1 MNNVVEKVLPF
12 DYCCGCGVCSAV
24 CPHGCLEMKLG
35 ENGEYRPVSPDP
47 SKCTSCGLCL
57 QVCPYS
63 GEVPENEETLG
74 LQLFPT
80 GQKEHSEALGQWD
93 ETFYGS
99 VCNEE
104 HRLKA
109 PSGGLATSMLCAL
122 LESHKIDGA
131 IVAKP
136 SLESPWF
143 QPTIAYTEEEI
154 RQTTGSVY
162 HVMTF
167 GPVLREIL
175 QSPEKR
181 YAIVALP
188 CVVKALRLAQ
198 KKLPRLK
205 ERLPF
210 IFSLTCSGCNCLHV
224 ADLICVMLRSR
235 ERGLK
240 YRSKTNTRQSQDY
253 RITTFAQPDERQ
265 VRLLGLFGFLW
276 INHVGHL
283 NTCGMCDDLFGM
295 LADATFMDAWLDEF
309 FPERRGTNLL
319 VTRNPEI
326 TALVKTEIA
335 RGTVSAD
342 TISPELVLKSQE
354 TTLRERIYTS
364 SLRWDYEKT
373 HRPEGALMPC
383 KRDLITQRTLTEAEK
398 KEACRRVRFHQQTR
412 KYLAKMSRYHSD
424 PDHFYPRIY
433 VYRVFW
439 KVLCSMIRN
448 GLLGKTLRSLKLMK
462 RKETK

>member
-35 ENGEYRPVSPDP
+35 ENGEYRPVSQDS

-74 LQLFPT
+74 LQLFPE
-80 GQKEHSEALGQWD
+80 GKKEHSDNLGQWD
-93 ETFYGS
+93 ETFCGAT
-99 VCNEE
+99 NDEE

-109 PSGGLATSMLCAL
+109 PSGGLATSLLCAL
-122 LESHKIDGA
+122 LDSHKIDGA

-143 QPTIAYTEEEI
+143 QPTIAYTPEEI

-175 QSPEKR
+175 QGPEKR

-205 ERLPF
+205 DRLPY
-210 IFSLTCSGCNCLHV
+210 IFSLTCGGCNCLHV
-224 ADLICVMLRSR
+224 ADLLCVMLRSR
-235 ERGLK
+235 KLGLK
-240 YRSKTNTRQSQDY
+240 YRSKTNSTKSPDFRV
-253 RITTFAQPDERQ
+253 TTFSQQDERQ
-265 VRLLGLFGFLW
+265 VRMLGLFGFLW
-276 INHVGHL
+276 INHVGQL
-283 NTCGMCDDLFGM
+283 KTCGMCDDLFGM
-295 LADATFMDAWLDEF
+295 LADATFMDAWLEDYFLE
-309 FPERRGTNLL
+309 PRGTNLL
-319 VTRNPEI
+319 ITRNPEI
-326 TALVKTEIA
+326 TELLKSEIA
-335 RGTVSAD
+335 RGAVSAD

-354 TTLRERIYTS
+354 VAMNERAYLS
-364 SLRWDYEKT
+364 SLRYDYEKT
-373 HRPEGALMPC
+373 HRPDGSIMPC
-383 KRDLITQRTLTEAEK
+383 KRDLITRRMLTKEEK
-398 KEACRRVRFHQQTR
+398 KEAVRRLRFHEQTR
-412 KYLAKMSRYHSD
+412 KYLAKMSRYHSN

-439 KVLCSMIRN
+439 KVLCSLIRN
-448 GLLGKTLRSLKLMK
+448 GLLEKTLHSLKFAKDK
-462 RKETK
+462 RNK